1 MKIFLSNYIDYIGP
15 YQLAQKL
22 LFWKDKNSS
31 QVNDLGHF
39 LKHGYVLSEEEKKKE
54 DERNFSLFFTF
65 TDFLENENKKPS
77 TKLNDLCEWVY
88 SKLKRIE
95 FVSIDKYDVWNMD
108 QTLAKII
115 HPMLVQLKETKQGS
129 PKIDLEDVP
138 EYLRPSDSQYNYYEE
153 GKLDVYFHDR
163 WDYVV
168 DTMIYAFNA
177 IAKQLDEGDDYY
189 EPETIKEGLRL
200 FGKYYQDLWT

>member
-15 YQLAQKL
+15 YQLAEKL
-22 LFWKDKNSS
+22 LFWKDKDSS

-39 LKHGYVLSEEEKKKE
+39 LKHGYVLSEEEKKEE

-115 HPMLVQLKETKQGS
+115 HPMLVRLKETKQGS
-129 PKIDLEDVP
+129 PNVDLEDVP

-153 GKLDVYFHDR
+153 GKLDIYFHDR

-177 IAKQLDEGDDYY
+177 IAKQLDEDDDYY
-189 EPETIKEGLRL
+189 EPQTIKEGLRL

>member
-31 QVNDLGHF
+31 EVNDLGHF

-54 DERNFSLFFTF
+54 DERNFSSFFTF
-65 TDFLENENKKPS
+65 MDFLENENKKPS
-77 TKLNDLCEWVY
+77 TKLNNLCEWVY

-95 FVSIDKYDVWNMD
+95 VVTIDKYDVWNMD

-129 PKIDLEDVP
+129 PNVDLEDVP
-138 EYLRPSDSQYNYYEE
+138 EYLRPLDFQYNYYEE

-168 DTMIYAFNA
+168 NTMIYAFNA

>member
-39 LKHGYVLSEEEKKKE
+39 LKHGYVLSEEEKKEE

-115 HPMLVQLKETKQGS
+115 HPMLVRLKETKQGS
-129 PKIDLEDVP
+129 PNVDLEDVP

-153 GKLDVYFHDR
+153 GKLDIYFHDR

-177 IAKQLDEGDDYY
+177 IAKQLDEDDDYY
-189 EPETIKEGLRL
+189 EPQTIKEGLRL

>member
-1 MKIFLSNYIDYIGP
+1 MKIFLGNYNDYIGP

-39 LKHGYVLSEEEKKKE
+39 LKHGYVLSEEEKKEE
-54 DERNFSLFFTF
+54 DERNFSSFFTF
-65 TDFLENENKKPS
+65 IDFLENENKKPS
-77 TKLNDLCEWVY
+77 TKLNDFCEWVY

-95 FVSIDKYDVWNMD
+95 FVHIDKYDTWNMD
-108 QTLAKII
+108 HSLAKII
-115 HPMLVQLKETKQGS
+115 HPMLLKLKETKQGS
-129 PKIDLEDVP
+129 PNVDLEDVP

-153 GKLDVYFHDR
+153 GKLDIYFHNR

-177 IAKQLDEGDDYY
+177 ISKQLDEGDDYY

>member
-1 MKIFLSNYIDYIGP
+1 MKIFLGNYKDYIGP

-39 LKHGYVLSEEEKKKE
+39 LKHGYVLSEEEKREE
-54 DERNFSLFFTF
+54 DERNFSSFFTF
-65 TDFLENENKKPS
+65 MDFLENENKKPS
-77 TKLNDLCEWVY
+77 TKLNDFCEWVY

-95 FVSIDKYDVWNMD
+95 FINIDKYDVWNMD
-108 QTLAKII
+108 QTLAKIV
-115 HPMLVQLKETKQGS
+115 HPMLVRLKETKQGS
-129 PKIDLEDVP
+129 PNVDLEDVP

-177 IAKQLDEGDDYY
+177 ISKQLDEDDDYY

-200 FGKYYQDLWT
+200 FGKYYQNLYT

>member
-1 MKIFLSNYIDYIGP
+1 MKVYLSKYIDYIGP
-15 YQLAQKL
+15 YQIAEKL

-31 QVNDLGHF
+31 EVNDLGHF
-39 LKHGYVLSEEEKKKE
+39 LKHGYILSEEEKKEE

-95 FVSIDKYDVWNMD
+95 FVHIDKYDVWNMD

-115 HPMLVQLKETKQGS
+115 HPMLVRLKETKQGS
-129 PKIDLEDVP
+129 PNVDLEDVP
-138 EYLRPSDSQYNYYEE
+138 EYLRPSPSQYNYYEE
-153 GKLDVYFHDR
+153 DKLDDYYHDR

-168 DTMIYAFNA
+168 DTMIYSFNA
-177 IAKQLDEGDDYY
+177 IAKQLDEDDDYY

-200 FGKYYQDLWT
+200 FGKYYQNLWT

>member
-31 QVNDLGHF
+31 EVNDLGHF

-54 DERNFSLFFTF
+54 DERNFSSFFTF
-65 TDFLENENKKPS
+65 MDFLENENKKPS
-77 TKLNDLCEWVY
+77 TKLNNLCEWVY

-95 FVSIDKYDVWNMD
+95 VVTIDKYDVWNMD

-129 PKIDLEDVP
+129 PNVDLEDVP
-138 EYLRPSDSQYNYYEE
+138 EYLRPLDSQYNYYEE

-168 DTMIYAFNA
+168 NTMIYAFNA

>member
-1 MKIFLSNYIDYIGP
+1 MKIFLGNYKDYIGP

-39 LKHGYVLSEEEKKKE
+39 FKHGYVLSEEEKRE
-54 DERNFSLFFTF
+54 ENERNFSSFFTF
-65 TDFLENENKKPS
+65 MDFLENENKKPS
-77 TKLNDLCEWVY
+77 TKLNDFCEWLY
-88 SKLKRIE
+88 TKLKRVE
-95 FVSIDKYDVWNMD
+95 FVHIDKYDVWNMD
-108 QTLAKII
+108 ETLAKII
-115 HPMLVQLKETKQGS
+115 HPMLVRLKETKQGS
-129 PKIDLEDVP
+129 PKVDLEDVP

-153 GKLDVYFHDR
+153 GKLDDYYHDR
-163 WDYVV
+163 WDYVI

-177 IAKQLDEGDDYY
+177 ISKQLDEGDDYY

>member
-1 MKIFLSNYIDYIGP
+1 MKIFLGNYNDYIGP

-39 LKHGYVLSEEEKKKE
+39 LKHGYVLSEEEKREE
-54 DERNFSLFFTF
+54 DEKNFSFFFTF
-65 TDFLENENKKPS
+65 IDFLENENKKPS
-77 TKLNDLCEWVY
+77 TKLNDFCEWVY

-95 FVSIDKYDVWNMD
+95 FVHIDKYDTWNMD
-108 QTLAKII
+108 HSLAKII
-115 HPMLVQLKETKQGS
+115 HPMLLKLKETKQGS
-129 PKIDLEDVP
+129 PNIDLEDVP

-177 IAKQLDEGDDYY
+177 ISKQLDEGDDYY

>member
-1 MKIFLSNYIDYIGP
+1 MKIFLGNYNDYIGP

-39 LKHGYVLSEEEKKKE
+39 LKHGYVLSEEEKREE
-54 DERNFSLFFTF
+54 DERNFSSFFTF
-65 TDFLENENKKPS
+65 IDFLENENKKPS
-77 TKLNDLCEWVY
+77 TKLNDFCEWVY

-95 FVSIDKYDVWNMD
+95 FVHIDKYDTWNMD
-108 QTLAKII
+108 HSLAKII
-115 HPMLVQLKETKQGS
+115 HPMLLKLKETKQGS
-129 PKIDLEDVP
+129 PNVDLEDVP

-153 GKLDVYFHDR
+153 GKLDIYFHNR

-177 IAKQLDEGDDYY
+177 ISKQLDEGDDYY

>member
-39 LKHGYVLSEEEKKKE
+39 LKHGYVLSEEEKKEE
-54 DERNFSLFFTF
+54 DERNFSSFFTF
-65 TDFLENENKKPS
+65 IDFLENENKKPS
-77 TKLNDLCEWVY
+77 TKLNDFCEWVY

-95 FVSIDKYDVWNMD
+95 FVHIDKYDTWNMD
-108 QTLAKII
+108 HTLAKII
-115 HPMLVQLKETKQGS
+115 HPMLLKLKETKQGS
-129 PKIDLEDVP
+129 PNVDLEDVP

-177 IAKQLDEGDDYY
+177 ISKQLDEGDDYY

>member
-39 LKHGYVLSEEEKKKE
+39 LKHGYILSEEEKREE
-54 DERNFSLFFTF
+54 DERNFSSFFTF
-65 TDFLENENKKPS
+65 IDFLENENKKPS
-77 TKLNDLCEWVY
+77 TKLNDFCEWVY

-95 FVSIDKYDVWNMD
+95 FVHIDKYDTWNMD
-108 QTLAKII
+108 HSLAKII
-115 HPMLVQLKETKQGS
+115 HPMLLKLKETKQGS
-129 PKIDLEDVP
+129 PNVDLEDVP

-177 IAKQLDEGDDYY
+177 ISKQLDEGDDYY

>member
-1 MKIFLSNYIDYIGP
+1 MKVYIGDFVNYIGP

-31 QVNDLGHF
+31 QVDNLGHF
-39 LKHGYVLSEEEKKKE
+39 LKHGYVLSEEEKKEE

-95 FVSIDKYDVWNMD
+95 FVHIDKYDVWNMD
-108 QTLAKII
+108 HTLSKII
-115 HPMLVQLKETKQGS
+115 HPMLVRLKETKQGS
-129 PKIDLEDVP
+129 PEIDFEDVP
-138 EYLRPSDSQYNYYEE
+138 DYLRPLDYQINSVTKMDPYY
-153 GKLDVYFHDR
+153 HDR
-163 WDYVV
+163 WDYVI
-168 DTMIYAFNA
+168 DTMIYTFNA
-177 IAKQLDEGDDYY
+177 ISKQLDEDDDYY

-200 FGKYYQDLWT
+200 FGKYYQNLWD

>member
-1 MKIFLSNYIDYIGP
+1 MKIFLGNYKDYIGP

-39 LKHGYVLSEEEKKKE
+39 FKHGYVLSEEEKREE
-54 DERNFSLFFTF
+54 DERNFSSFFTF
-65 TDFLENENKKPS
+65 MDFLENENKKPS
-77 TKLNDLCEWVY
+77 TKLNDFCEWLY
-88 SKLKRIE
+88 TKLKRVE
-95 FVSIDKYDVWNMD
+95 FVHIDKYDVWNMD
-108 QTLAKII
+108 ETLAKII
-115 HPMLVQLKETKQGS
+115 HPMLVRLKETKQGS
-129 PKIDLEDVP
+129 PKVDLEDVP

-177 IAKQLDEGDDYY
+177 ISKQLDEGDDYY

>member
-1 MKIFLSNYIDYIGP
+1 MKIFLGNYNDYIGP

-39 LKHGYVLSEEEKKKE
+39 LKHGYVLSEEEKREE
-54 DERNFSLFFTF
+54 DEKNFSFFFTF
-65 TDFLENENKKPS
+65 IDFLENENKKPS
-77 TKLNDLCEWVY
+77 TKLNDFCEWVY

-95 FVSIDKYDVWNMD
+95 FVHIDKYDTWNMD
-108 QTLAKII
+108 HSLAKII
-115 HPMLVQLKETKQGS
+115 HPMLLKLKETKQGS
-129 PKIDLEDVP
+129 PNVDLEDVP

-163 WDYVV
+163 WDYVI

-177 IAKQLDEGDDYY
+177 ISKQLDEGDDYY

>member
-22 LFWKDKNSS
+22 LFWKDKDSS

-39 LKHGYVLSEEEKKKE
+39 LKHGYVQSEEQKKEE

-65 TDFLENENKKPS
+65 TDFLENDNNKPS
-77 TKLNDLCEWVY
+77 TKLNDFCEWLY
-88 SKLKRIE
+88 TKLKRVE
-95 FVSIDKYDVWNMD
+95 FVSVDKYDVWNMD

-115 HPMLVQLKETKQGS
+115 HPMLVRLKETKQGS
-129 PKIDLEDVP
+129 PNVDLEDVP

-153 GKLDVYFHDR
+153 GELDVYFHDR

-177 IAKQLDEGDDYY
+177 IAKQLDEDDDYY

>member
-1 MKIFLSNYIDYIGP
+1 MKIFLGNYNDYIGP

-39 LKHGYVLSEEEKKKE
+39 LKHGYVLSEEEKKEE
-54 DERNFSLFFTF
+54 DERNFSSFFTF
-65 TDFLENENKKPS
+65 IDFLENENKKPS
-77 TKLNDLCEWVY
+77 TKLNDFCEWVY

-95 FVSIDKYDVWNMD
+95 FVHIDKYDTWNMD
-108 QTLAKII
+108 HTLAKII
-115 HPMLVQLKETKQGS
+115 HPMLLKLKETKQGS
-129 PKIDLEDVP
+129 PNVDLEDVP

-177 IAKQLDEGDDYY
+177 ISKQLDEGDDYY

>member
-1 MKIFLSNYIDYIGP
+1 MKIFLGNYINYIGP

-39 LKHGYVLSEEEKKKE
+39 LKHGYVLSEEEKKEE
-54 DERNFSLFFTF
+54 DERNFSSFFTF
-65 TDFLENENKKPS
+65 IDFLENENKKPS
-77 TKLNDLCEWVY
+77 TKLNDFCEWVY

-95 FVSIDKYDVWNMD
+95 FVHIDKYDTWNMD
-108 QTLAKII
+108 HSLAKII
-115 HPMLVQLKETKQGS
+115 HPMLLKLKETKQGS
-129 PKIDLEDVP
+129 PNVDLEDVP

-177 IAKQLDEGDDYY
+177 ISKQLDEGDDYY

>member
-31 QVNDLGHF
+31 EVNDLGHF

-54 DERNFSLFFTF
+54 DERNFSSFFTF
-65 TDFLENENKKPS
+65 MDFLENENKKPS
-77 TKLNDLCEWVY
+77 TKLNNLCEWVY

-95 FVSIDKYDVWNMD
+95 IVTIDKYDVWNMD

-129 PKIDLEDVP
+129 PNVDLEDVP
-138 EYLRPSDSQYNYYEE
+138 EYLRPLDSQYNYYEE

>member
-1 MKIFLSNYIDYIGP
+1 MKVYLSNYIDYIGP
-15 YQLAQKL
+15 YQLAEKL

-39 LKHGYVLSEEEKKKE
+39 LKHGYVQSEEQKKEE
-54 DERNFSLFFTF
+54 DERNFSSFFNF
-65 TDFLENENKKPS
+65 MDYLENDNNKPS
-77 TKLNDLCEWVY
+77 TKLNDFCEWLY
-88 SKLKRIE
+88 TKLKRIE
-95 FVSIDKYDVWNMD
+95 FVHIDKYDVWNMD
-108 QTLAKII
+108 NTLAKII
-115 HPMLVQLKETKQGS
+115 HPMLVRLKETKQGS
-129 PKIDLEDVP
+129 PNVDLEDVP

-177 IAKQLDEGDDYY
+177 ISKQLDEGDDYY

-200 FGKYYQDLWT
+200 FGKYYQNLWT

>member
-1 MKIFLSNYIDYIGP
+1 MKIFLGNYNDYIGP

-39 LKHGYVLSEEEKKKE
+39 LKHGYILSEEEKREE
-54 DERNFSLFFTF
+54 DERNFSSFFTF
-65 TDFLENENKKPS
+65 IDFLENENKKPS
-77 TKLNDLCEWVY
+77 TKLNDFCEWVY

-95 FVSIDKYDVWNMD
+95 FVHIDKYDTWNMD
-108 QTLAKII
+108 HSLAKII
-115 HPMLVQLKETKQGS
+115 HPMLLKLKETKQGS
-129 PKIDLEDVP
+129 PNVDLEDVP

-177 IAKQLDEGDDYY
+177 ISKQLDEGDDYY

>member
-1 MKIFLSNYIDYIGP
+1 MKIFLGNYNDYIGP

-39 LKHGYVLSEEEKKKE
+39 LKHGYVLSEEEKREE
-54 DERNFSLFFTF
+54 DERNFSSFFTF
-65 TDFLENENKKPS
+65 IDFLENENKKPS
-77 TKLNDLCEWVY
+77 TKLNDFCEWVY

-95 FVSIDKYDVWNMD
+95 FVHIDKYDTWNMD
-108 QTLAKII
+108 HSLAKII
-115 HPMLVQLKETKQGS
+115 HPMLLKLKETKQGS
-129 PKIDLEDVP
+129 PNVDLEDVP

-177 IAKQLDEGDDYY
+177 ISKQLDEGDDYY

>member
-1 MKIFLSNYIDYIGP
+1 MKIFLGNYINYIGP
-15 YQLAQKL
+15 YQLAEKL

-39 LKHGYVLSEEEKKKE
+39 LKHGYVLSEEEKREE
-54 DERNFSLFFTF
+54 DEKNFSFFFTF
-65 TDFLENENKKPS
+65 IDFLENENKKPS
-77 TKLNDLCEWVY
+77 TKLNDFCEWVY

-95 FVSIDKYDVWNMD
+95 FVHIDKYDTWNMD
-108 QTLAKII
+108 HSLAKII
-115 HPMLVQLKETKQGS
+115 HPMLLKLKETKQGS
-129 PKIDLEDVP
+129 PNVDLEDVP

-177 IAKQLDEGDDYY
+177 ISKQLDEGDDYY

>member
-1 MKIFLSNYIDYIGP
+1 MKIFLGNYNDYIGP

-39 LKHGYVLSEEEKKKE
+39 LKHGYVLSEEEKREE
-54 DERNFSLFFTF
+54 DERNFSSFFTF
-65 TDFLENENKKPS
+65 IDFLENENKKPS
-77 TKLNDLCEWVY
+77 TKLNDFCEWVY

-95 FVSIDKYDVWNMD
+95 FVHIDKYDTWNMD
-108 QTLAKII
+108 HSLAKII
-115 HPMLVQLKETKQGS
+115 HPMLLKLKETKQGS
-129 PKIDLEDVP
+129 PNVDLEDVP

-177 IAKQLDEGDDYY
+177 ISEQLDEDDDYY

-200 FGKYYQDLWT
+200 FGKYYQNLWD

>member
-1 MKIFLSNYIDYIGP
+1 M
-15 YQLAQKL
+15 
-22 LFWKDKNSS
+22 
-31 QVNDLGHF
+31 
-39 LKHGYVLSEEEKKKE
+39 
-54 DERNFSLFFTF
+54 
-65 TDFLENENKKPS
+65 LENENKKPS
-77 TKLNDLCEWVY
+77 TKLNDFCEWVY

-95 FVSIDKYDVWNMD
+95 FVHIDKYDTWNMD
-108 QTLAKII
+108 HSLAKII
-115 HPMLVQLKETKQGS
+115 HPMLLKLKETKQGS
-129 PKIDLEDVP
+129 PNVDLEDVP

-177 IAKQLDEGDDYY
+177 ISKQLDEGDDYY

>member
-1 MKIFLSNYIDYIGP
+1 MKIFLGNYNDYIGP

-39 LKHGYVLSEEEKKKE
+39 LKHGYVLSEEEKREE
-54 DERNFSLFFTF
+54 DEKNFSSFFTF
-65 TDFLENENKKPS
+65 IDFLENENKKPS
-77 TKLNDLCEWVY
+77 TKLNDFCEWVY

-95 FVSIDKYDVWNMD
+95 FVHIDKYDTWNMD
-108 QTLAKII
+108 HSLAKII
-115 HPMLVQLKETKQGS
+115 HPMLLKLKETKQGS
-129 PKIDLEDVP
+129 PNVDLEDVP

-153 GKLDVYFHDR
+153 GKLDIYFHDR

-177 IAKQLDEGDDYY
+177 ISKQLDEGDDYY

-200 FGKYYQDLWT
+200 FGKYYQDLWS

>member
-1 MKIFLSNYIDYIGP
+1 MKIFLGNYNDYIGP

-39 LKHGYVLSEEEKKKE
+39 LKHGYVLSEEEKREE
-54 DERNFSLFFTF
+54 DERNFSSFFTF
-65 TDFLENENKKPS
+65 IDFLENENKKPS
-77 TKLNDLCEWVY
+77 TKLNDFCEWVY

-95 FVSIDKYDVWNMD
+95 FVHIDKYDTWNMD
-108 QTLAKII
+108 HSLAKII
-115 HPMLVQLKETKQGS
+115 HPMLLKLKETKQGS
-129 PKIDLEDVP
+129 PNVDLEDVP

-177 IAKQLDEGDDYY
+177 ISKQLDEGDDYY

-200 FGKYYQDLWT
+200 FGKYYQNLWD

>member
-1 MKIFLSNYIDYIGP
+1 MKIFLGNYNDYIGP

-39 LKHGYVLSEEEKKKE
+39 LKHGYVLSEEEKKEE
-54 DERNFSLFFTF
+54 DERNFSSFFTF
-65 TDFLENENKKPS
+65 IDFLENENKKPS
-77 TKLNDLCEWVY
+77 TKLNDFCEWVY

-95 FVSIDKYDVWNMD
+95 FVHIDKYDTWNMD
-108 QTLAKII
+108 HSLAKII
-115 HPMLVQLKETKQGS
+115 HPMLLKLKETKQGS
-129 PKIDLEDVP
+129 PNVDLEDVP

-177 IAKQLDEGDDYY
+177 ISKQLDEGDDYY

>member
-1 MKIFLSNYIDYIGP
+1 MKIFLGNYNDYIGP

-39 LKHGYVLSEEEKKKE
+39 LKHGYVLSEEEKREE
-54 DERNFSLFFTF
+54 DEKNFSSFFTF
-65 TDFLENENKKPS
+65 IDFLENENKKPS
-77 TKLNDLCEWVY
+77 TKLNDFCEWVY

-95 FVSIDKYDVWNMD
+95 FVHIDKYDTWNMD
-108 QTLAKII
+108 HSLAKII
-115 HPMLVQLKETKQGS
+115 HPMLLKLKETKQGS
-129 PKIDLEDVP
+129 PNVDLEDVP

-153 GKLDVYFHDR
+153 GKLDIYFHDR

-177 IAKQLDEGDDYY
+177 ISKQLDEGDDYY